1 MSENMVKIELELDN
15 DLLFKL
21 MLKAHERDLTLN
33 QFINYILKD
42 YINTYHPDEIS

>member
-1 MSENMVKIELELDN
+1 MTEEMVEVALELDD

-33 QFINYILKD
+33 QFINYLLKNQ
-42 YINTYHPDEIS
+42 YKY